1 MTREPADATGD
12 DRLAGDL
19 TWGEDGPGPAAQ
31 GPSDPVV
38 VTLQVPVPALDLPQP
53 PDELWLHASGGDG
66 VWTVFARTSR
76 TEESCVAWLSR
87 LGMGQPLEVSTLG
100 RSCRASFET
109 LDPLWATLVE
119 ELGLKKA
126 RIGDDGWATLIFEGD
141 RELLGELVDGSMLPA
156 EDLEIES
163 VRPAGELGGPE
174 DNGILTATQL
184 EALDAALEAGYYDIP
199 RDITLRD
206 LAESLGVSA
215 SSLSERIR
223 RAEARLVRTHLGREP

>member
-1 MTREPADATGD
+1 MAREPGDMASD

-19 TWGEDGPGPAAQ
+19 TWGKAGSTRTAQDPA
-31 GPSDPVV
+31 DLVV
-38 VTLQVPVPALDLPQP
+38 VTIQAPVSALDLPQP
-53 PDELWLHASGGDG
+53 PDEVWLHASAGDG
-66 VWTVFARTSR
+66 TSTVFARTSR
-76 TEESCVAWLSR
+76 SDDSCVAWLSR

-119 ELGLKKA
+119 DLGLKKA
-126 RIGDDGWATLIFEGD
+126 RIGDDGWATLIFEGKRD
-141 RELLGELVDGSMLPA
+141 LLGELVDGNMLPV

-163 VRPAGELGGPE
+163 VRPADELTGSG
-174 DNGILTATQL
+174 DNGILTPTQL

-223 RAEARLVRTHLGREP
+223 RAEARLVRTHLGREL

>member
-1 MTREPADATGD
+1 MASEPADTSGD

-19 TWGEDGPGPAAQ
+19 TWGEQ
-31 GPSDPVV
+31 GLDQSSEGLDDLVV
-38 VTLQVPVPALDLPQP
+38 VTLQVPVPALDLPEP
-53 PDELWLHASGGDG
+53 PDEVWLHAAGRGGT
-66 VWTVFARTSR
+66 WTVFARTSR
-76 TEESCVAWLSR
+76 AEDSCVAWLSR

-100 RSCRASFET
+100 RSCRATFET
-109 LDPLWATLVE
+109 LDPLWATLIE
-119 ELGLKKA
+119 DLGLKKA

-141 RELLGELVDGSMLPA
+141 RALLGDLVDGSMLPA

-163 VRPAGELGGPE
+163 VRPADELSGAG
-174 DNGILTATQL
+174 DNGILTSTQL
-184 EALDAALEAGYYDIP
+184 EALGAALEAGYYDIP
-199 RDITLRD
+199 RDVTLRD